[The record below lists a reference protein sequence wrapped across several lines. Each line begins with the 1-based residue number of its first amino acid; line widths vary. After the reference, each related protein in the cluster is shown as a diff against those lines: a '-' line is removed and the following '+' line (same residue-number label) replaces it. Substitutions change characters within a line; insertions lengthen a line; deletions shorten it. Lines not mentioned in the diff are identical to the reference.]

1 MGRETQRRLALLA
14 VVGALAAS
22 WTIALHPPSVTG
34 VALASSTR
42 AAVPVNNVHVRACPF
57 PTALRSAF
65 EAAARDASLPP
76 ALLYAVAKVESNL
89 HQDAES
95 SAGARGLLQVMPAT
109 GDALELD
116 IDEPSAN
123 VLAGARYLRLL
134 FDRFKSSDVALAA
147 YNAGP
152 TAVERAGGAPS
163 IGVQR
168 YVSNVNLAWHSV
180 AGCR

>member
-14 VVGALAAS
+14 VVGAVAAS
-22 WTIALHPPSVTG
+22 WTIALDPPSVTS
-34 VALASSTR
+34 VALAS
-42 AAVPVNNVHVRACPF
+42 AARSPVPVKDVRVPACPF
-57 PTALRSAF
+57 PTSLRSAF

-89 HQDAES
+89 QADAES

-109 GDALELD
+109 GEALDLD
-116 IDEPSAN
+116 IEEPRAN

-134 FDRFKSSDVALAA
+134 FDRFNSSDVALAA

-152 TAVERAGGAPS
+152 TAVARAGGAPS
-163 IGVQR
+163 IDVQR
-168 YVSNVNLAWHSV
+168 YVSNVNLVWHSV